1 MEVKKAI
8 VVYTHSDMDDVWP
21 MFFGQLKK
29 YMSDYKVYVCLDKE
43 NDTISNDI
51 IRLRYDDTKKYTD
64 RLYQIIDRIEED
76 VFLFIH
82 EDMVLYDTP
91 DYNSLNKYFEYVEQE
106 LVDSIKL
113 ISVGSYFVDTIKGLA
128 KSDLSKFSIQP
139 TIIHKNRLRV
149 LLEECAG
156 LSIWDFEKKV
166 SDSDNDVIIQST
178 SKRRGLHHYDSS
190 VFPYIA
196 TAICKGKWNYSEYSD
211 EINLLCEEYNI
222 NPFERGII

>member
-1 MEVKKAI
+1 MEIKRAI
-8 VVYTHSDMDDVWP
+8 VVYTHSDMEDVWP

-29 YMSDYKVYVCLDKE
+29 YMSDYKVYVCIDEE

-64 RLYQIIDRIEED
+64 RLYQIIDGIEED

-113 ISVGSYFVDTIKGLA
+113 ISVGSYFVDAVEGLV

-139 TIIHKNRLRV
+139 TIISKSRLKV

-156 LSIWDFEKKV
+156 MGIWDFEKKV
-166 SDSDNDVIIQST
+166 SDSDSDVMIRSIA
-178 SKRRGLHHYDSS
+178 KRRGLLHYDSS

-196 TAICKGKWNYSEYSD
+196 TAICKGKWNYTEY
-211 EINLLCEEYNI
+211 ENELTPLWKEYNI
-222 NPFERGII
+222 NPFERGIL